1 VIGITVGGASR
12 KTFGCTER
20 QSTLLMA
27 RSRCA
32 GGMKKNLT
40 ASVAVYSILHLFFGS
55 HQSVL
60 FLCSFSL
67 HNY

>member
-32 GGMKKNLT
+32 GGMKKEPDSL
-40 ASVAVYSILHLFFGS
+40 SGSILYAT
-55 HQSVL
+55 
-60 FLCSFSL
+60 SL
-67 HNY
+67 LW